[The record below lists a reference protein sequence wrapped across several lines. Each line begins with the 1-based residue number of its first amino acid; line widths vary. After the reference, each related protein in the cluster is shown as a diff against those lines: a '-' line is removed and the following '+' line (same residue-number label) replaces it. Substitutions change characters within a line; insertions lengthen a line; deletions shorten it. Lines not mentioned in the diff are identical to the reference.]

1 MTHPANDMNRRSRT
15 HGPLPTGVAAAL
27 ALGMWACDKPKPPP
41 APPPPPPPPPR
52 AEAPPPVSF
61 EGLAQELR
69 IDARVQLEQGLIATD
84 EGLARATLRVAD
96 AIAKGDAA
104 ALRAV
109 LSQRAGDALG
119 TLESSDLW
127 APATKGIEAVRVLS
141 VAPPPSNLVAG
152 SDPEL
157 TAADAGDLTKLTAY
171 MLDRFPPGTH
181 EKLKPLLEEAA
192 QKALAEG
199 GGATNPAEVKAR
211 IINALAA
218 QGFAAKRDLKVFSAS
233 ATQAV
238 LMAIQDAGG
247 AYLAGWQATK
257 NGDSWVFDGVATI
270 SDIRPR
276 AASWTGIGAAAYDLG
291 GVAALA
297 AANAPKGDP
306 KAAGADGQPADP
318 NAPQPPQDIKRTPAG
333 PVRIPKPGN
342 G

>member
-1 MTHPANDMNRRSRT
+1 MTHPANDTTRPVRAWQ
-15 HGPLPTGVAAAL
+15 PAAGAL
-27 ALGMWACDKPKPPP
+27 ALTLGLGACDKPKPPP
-41 APPPPPPPPPR
+41 APPPPPPPAPR
-52 AEAPPPVSF
+52 VEAPPPVSF

-96 AIAKGDAA
+96 AIAKGDAK

-141 VAPPPSNLVAG
+141 VAQPPANLVAG

-157 TAADAGDLTKLTAY
+157 TPADAGDLTKLTAY
-171 MLDRFPPGTH
+171 MLDRFPAATH

-192 QKALAEG
+192 QKALADG
-199 GGATNPAEVKAR
+199 GGATNPAELKAR
-211 IINALAA
+211 ILAALAA
-218 QGFAAKRDLKVFSAS
+218 QGFAPKRDLKVFSAS
-233 ATQAV
+233 ATHAV
-238 LMAIQDAGG
+238 LMAVQDSGG
-247 AYLAGWQATK
+247 AYLTGWQATK

-270 SDIRPR
+270 SEVRPR
-276 AASWTGIGAAAYDLG
+276 AASWTGIGSAAFDLG
-291 GVAALA
+291 GAAALA
-297 AANAPKGDP
+297 AATAPKSDP
-306 KAAGADGQPADP
+306 KAAGADGQPSDAATP
-318 NAPQPPQDIKRTPAG
+318 AAPQDVKRTPAG
-333 PVRIPKPGN
+333 PVRIPRPG